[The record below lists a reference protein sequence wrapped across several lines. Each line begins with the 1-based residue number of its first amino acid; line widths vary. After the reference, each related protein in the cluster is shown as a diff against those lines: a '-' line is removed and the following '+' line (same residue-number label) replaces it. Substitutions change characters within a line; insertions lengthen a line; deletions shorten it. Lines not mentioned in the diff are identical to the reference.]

1 MWKATGRRTVAQGQ
15 TWAKRKDPTS
25 KIIEAKRI

>member
-1 MWKATGRRTVAQGQ
+1 MWKATGRTVAQGQ